1 MLTVVHS
8 EQWLGKL
15 TLLARSSP
23 AVDKLAESVF
33 PVTNGRTQLVSRLV
47 NYRLIPVQTA
57 FPSTDS
63 WQT

>member
-15 TLLARSSP
+15 TLLARSSS

-33 PVTNGRTQLVSRLV
+33 KFSISSYQREDPAS
-47 NYRLIPVQTA
+47 
-57 FPSTDS
+57 
-63 WQT
+63 